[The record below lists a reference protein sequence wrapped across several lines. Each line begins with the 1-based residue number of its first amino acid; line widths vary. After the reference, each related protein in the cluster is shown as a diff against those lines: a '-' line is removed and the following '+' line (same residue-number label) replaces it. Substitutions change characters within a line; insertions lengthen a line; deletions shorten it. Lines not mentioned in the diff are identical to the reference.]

1 MNAATFTSAD
11 RQTADK
17 RGKAWKRTISD
28 AEFMK
33 LCARTADARTDD
45 LTDYEVAALARL
57 ISARMRRIGF
67 HA

>member
-1 MNAATFTSAD
+1 MNAAIFTVAD
-11 RQTADK
+11 RQAADK
-17 RGKAWKRTISD
+17 RGKSWKRPISD
-28 AEFMK
+28 AEFTT

-57 ISARMRRIGF
+57 VSARMRRVGL